1 MSKAYAEE
9 LVHIKSEDGFELE
22 GLVIRPA
29 SGEVKPLPILWVHG
43 FTGRF
48 YEPHA
53 VAIGRDLAARGF
65 VFVTGNNRGRDFGSI
80 LRNRE
85 TGEEGIGGAAWENLE
100 ESPYD
105 IGAWL
110 AFTTGLGFEQV
121 ALTGHSLG
129 GMKATYYM
137 ATRQDPRVKGLIN
150 ASGPIWR
157 FVGPAPDQV
166 EQAETALKMMAE
178 GNGRDLMLPW
188 RGPGAGAISA
198 QRVANSLR
206 FHEELFGS
214 ERVKPAA
221 ARVTVPFFAF
231 IGTEEEWIGTS
242 ADLDALGK
250 VATATP
256 RFERAIF
263 QGADHCYVGKEAE
276 VATAIAKFVDSL

>member
-1 MSKAYAEE
+1 MAKPYTEE
-9 LVHIKSEDGFELE
+9 LVHIKAEDDVELE

-29 SGEVKPLPILWVHG
+29 SGEVKPLPIIWVHG

-53 VAIGRDLAARGF
+53 LAIGRDLAARGF

-80 LRNRE
+80 LRKRA
-85 TGEEGIGGAAWENLE
+85 TGEESVGGAGWENLE

-105 IGAWL
+105 IGAWIT
-110 AFTTGLGFEQV
+110 FTTGLGFKEV
-121 ALTGHSLG
+121 ALLGHSLG
-129 GMKATYYM
+129 GMKVTYYM
-137 ATRQDPRVKGLIN
+137 ATKADPRVKGLVN

-157 FVGPAPDQV
+157 FIGPAPDQV
-166 EQAETALKMMAE
+166 KQAEDALKMVAE

-188 RGPGAGAISA
+188 RGPGAGTVSA
-198 QRVANSLR
+198 QRVTNSLR

-214 ERVKPAA
+214 ERVQPAA
-221 ARVTVPFFAF
+221 ARITVPFFAF
-231 IGTEEEWIGTS
+231 IGTEEEWIGTT
-242 ADLDALGK
+242 ADLEALEK

-256 RFERAIF
+256 RFERAVF

-276 VATAIAKFVDSL
+276 VAAAIAGFVDSL